1 MQLRKEI
8 GREEYAY
15 EGGDL
20 FANGDIC
27 VFYDGMI
34 TLTKHLSGIVSIM
47 FNTKYKWVSYSV
59 CSGYDPKEQLEYTGL
74 MCSHDDYSFEEYDEQ
89 FEIVWPKD
97 LLGEMKEYRQLSEQ
111 IKDQIEVFFV
121 PWDMLG
127 VQRYLNK

>member
-15 EGGDL
+15 EEGDR
-20 FANGDIC
+20 FANGDID
-27 VFYDGMI
+27 VFYEGNI
-34 TLTKHLSGIVSIM
+34 TLTKHRSGIVSIL
-47 FNTKYKWVSYSV
+47 FNTKHRWVSYSV
-59 CSGYDPKEQLEYTGL
+59 CSGYEPKEQIEFIGL
-74 MCSHDDYSFEEYDEQ
+74 QCSHDDMTFEDYHED

-111 IKDQIEVFFV
+111 NKDQIEVFFV

-127 VQRYLNK
+127 IQRYLSK